1 MPSGSPDESEPCS
14 IVSDDLRRLRTGK
27 RGRPPIDPTQKG
39 LGERRRNQVRK
50 AQRAYRSRQGEEAA
64 LRMNYVQVLE
74 NRIEQ
79 MSRCFFELLSHITK
93 VETPQTQPELSREKI
108 QSITRDFISA
118 SQMIE
123 PVNEPQFDDG
133 HVCHNHSRA
142 EPNANTTWSTNWPV
156 PATIPT
162 ETPMPILAPPLG
174 LPITLFETKFPVP
187 RNFAERL
194 YFTCIKRAHGLLTD
208 PHADGAEVA
217 RVFQYSFHYSDTDTM
232 ISTFD
237 ILLRTSADYRTA
249 YVYRLGGAG
258 THYQERQAGL
268 DIVQNVSVG
277 QEMPCDSDDTTWFD
291 PRDIE
296 GWLEENGIII
306 GGAQS
311 FMYLSD
317 LHSFKSCRN
326 MTLCAKRE
334 PSLGSPEDI
343 RQSAKVLNVDRF
355 LQELLL
361 KGVCLGCAPGFRR
374 LDVEAAFN
382 LAISDDTTFIF
393 EL

>member
-1 MPSGSPDESEPCS
+1 
-14 IVSDDLRRLRTGK
+14 
-27 RGRPPIDPTQKG
+27 
-39 LGERRRNQVRK
+39 
-50 AQRAYRSRQGEEAA
+50 
-64 LRMNYVQVLE
+64 MNYVQVLE

-93 VETPQTQPELSREKI
+93 VETPQTQPQLSREKI

-123 PVNEPQFDDG
+123 PEPQLDDG
-133 HVCHNHSRA
+133 HVYHNHSRA
-142 EPNANTTWSTNWPV
+142 DPNSNITWSTNWPV
-156 PATIPT
+156 PAT

-232 ISTFD
+232 ISTFE

-249 YVYRLGGAG
+249 YVYGLGGAG

-277 QEMPCDSDDTTWFD
+277 QGMPCESDDTAWFD

-296 GWLEENGIII
+296 GWLEENGLIIE
-306 GGAQS
+306 GAQS

-326 MTLCAKRE
+326 MTLCTKSE
-334 PSLGSPEDI
+334 PCLGSQKDI
-343 RQSAKVLNVDRF
+343 QQSAKVLNVDRF

>member
-1 MPSGSPDESEPCS
+1 
-14 IVSDDLRRLRTGK
+14 
-27 RGRPPIDPTQKG
+27 
-39 LGERRRNQVRK
+39 
-50 AQRAYRSRQGEEAA
+50 
-64 LRMNYVQVLE
+64 MNYVQFLE

-79 MSRCFFELLSHITK
+79 MSRSFFELLSHITK
-93 VETPQTQPELSREKI
+93 AGIPQTQPELSREKI

-123 PVNEPQFDDG
+123 PVNEPQLDDG

-142 EPNANTTWSTNWPV
+142 DPNSNITWSTNWPV

-162 ETPMPILAPPLG
+162 ETPMPIHTPPLG
-174 LPITLFETKFPVP
+174 LPITLLETQFPVP

-217 RVFQYSFHYSDTDTM
+217 RVFQYTFHYSDTDTM
-232 ISTFD
+232 ISTFE

-258 THYQERQAGL
+258 THYQERQADL
-268 DIVQNVSVG
+268 DIVQNDSVG
-277 QEMPCDSDDTTWFD
+277 QEMPCESDDTTWFD

-296 GWLEENGIII
+296 GWLEENGLVI
-306 GGAQS
+306 GAAQS

-317 LHSFKSCRN
+317 LRSFRSCRN
-326 MTLCAKRE
+326 MTLCTKSE
-334 PSLGSPEDI
+334 PSLGSQEHI